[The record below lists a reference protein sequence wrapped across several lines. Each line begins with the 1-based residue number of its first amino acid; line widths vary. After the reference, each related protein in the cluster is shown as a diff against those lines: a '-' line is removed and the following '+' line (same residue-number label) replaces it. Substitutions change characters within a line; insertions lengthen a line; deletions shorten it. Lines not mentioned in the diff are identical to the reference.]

1 MNSHST
7 AQVDVDKSQFLERNV
22 SHHFID
28 ADQEFDSCKMG
39 MWLFLLTEILL
50 FGGLFV
56 AYVVFR
62 TWHPETWEAGAE
74 HLAWQKGAINT
85 GVLIASSVTMALAI
99 RQAQLNDKKG
109 TVSLLLATVVLG
121 GVFLVVKYFEYEQ
134 KFQMG
139 IFPGGD
145 NYLFAGKHL
154 SNEFIYFS
162 IYYMM
167 TGLHV
172 LHVIFGMAGIIWVT
186 LRAAKGEFYSAYY
199 TPVEM
204 VGLYWHLVDL
214 IWIFLF
220 PLLYLTK

>member
-1 MNSHST
+1 MSQSNT
-7 AQVDVDKSQFLERNV
+7 TVDKSKFLERQV
-22 SHHFID
+22 SHHFEH

-62 TWHPETWEAGAE
+62 SWHPETWEAGAS
-74 HLAWQKGAINT
+74 HLDWKMGAVNT
-85 GVLIASSVTMALAI
+85 AILIASSLTMALAI

-109 TVSLLLATVVLG
+109 TVILLLSTVLLG
-121 GVFLVVKYFEYEQ
+121 AGFLVVKYFEYSG
-134 KFQMG
+134 KFSHG
-139 IFPGGD
+139 IFPGAD
-145 NYLFAGKHL
+145 NYIFPGKHL

-162 IYYMM
+162 IYYCM

-172 LHVIFGMAGIIWVT
+172 IHVILGLGAILWLSV
-186 LRAAKGEFYSAYY
+186 RASKGHFYSGYY
-199 TPVEM
+199 TPVE
-204 VGLYWHLVDL
+204 VIGLYWHLVDL

>member
-1 MNSHST
+1 MSSHNT
-7 AQVDVDKSQFLERNV
+7 AKIEVDKSQFAERNV
-22 SHHFID
+22 SHHFVD

-74 HLAWQKGAINT
+74 HLDWKMGAVNT
-85 GVLIASSVTMALAI
+85 GILIASSVTMALAI

-109 TVSLLLATVVLG
+109 TVMLLLATVLLASG
-121 GVFLVVKYFEYEQ
+121 FLVVKYFEYTH
-134 KFQMG
+134 KFHLG

-145 NYLFAGKHL
+145 NYMFPGKHL

-172 LHVIFGMAGIIWVT
+172 LHVLFGMAGIIWVT